1 MCLPAAGLNGCGM
14 EESEGKHKSE
24 QALEHNQGVSCAHI
38 PEDSKHGGGAALKR
52 NPDNNVRM

>member
-1 MCLPAAGLNGCGM
+1 M

-24 QALEHNQGVSCAHI
+24 QALEHNQSAVLTYLRIVNTGV
-38 PEDSKHGGGAALKR
+38 GQKR

>member
-1 MCLPAAGLNGCGM
+1 M

-52 NPDNNVRM
+52 NPDNKVRM